1 MGKGIMWS
9 GLARIVLY
17 VLIVTLPVWLTTW
30 LSDESGGII
39 IDAGRNLALIGFM
52 ILIMQFLLAARVQW
66 IEQAFGLD
74 ILIRFHKYIAV
85 TAAGCLLLHPLLL
98 AVGNKEWSLLI
109 GLDLPWY
116 IWVGKGVL
124 ILVLANVFVSM
135 YQVRL
140 GLTFEKWRLGHDAL
154 APLILLG
161 IVLHSWFAGEDLEF
175 VSMQALWV
183 GSFVLAASMFVYHRF
198 LRPGSL
204 RKQPYRVQ
212 EVIQETEDVW
222 TVHLVPPPGQS
233 IPAYSP
239 GQFHFL
245 TFFRDPALPVEE
257 HHWTISSSPSQKEYI
272 SSTIKAVGDFTS
284 SIGRTQPGD
293 TAAVHGP
300 FGRFSYVLHPLE
312 RDLVFLAGGIGIT
325 PLMAMLRHMRDTRDT
340 RSVTLLYANRREDQ
354 IVFRQELEE
363 IAAGQWPD
371 LQLVHVLSRP
381 GEDWSGE
388 MGHIDQEKIERF
400 CAQNL
405 TEKVFYICG
414 PLRLSKALISTLRNM
429 GVPDK
434 RIRHE
439 IFSFLD

>member
-1 MGKGIMWS
+1 MWS

-17 VLIVTLPVWLTTW
+17 ILIVTLPVWLTTG
-30 LSDESGGII
+30 LSEKSGGTA
-39 IDAGRNLALIGFM
+39 IDMGRNLALIGFM
-52 ILIMQFLLAARVQW
+52 ILIMQFLLAARVKW
-66 IEQAFGLD
+66 IERAFGLD
-74 ILIRFHKYIAV
+74 ILIRFHKYMALC
-85 TAAGCLLLHPLLL
+85 AAFFILLHPLLL
-98 AVGNKEWSLLI
+98 ALGGMGWKLLI
-109 GLDLPWY
+109 GLNLPWY
-116 IWVGKGVL
+116 IWVGKAAL
-124 ILVLANVFVSM
+124 ILVLANVLVSK
-135 YQVRL
+135 YQDRL
-140 GLTFEKWRLGHDAL
+140 GLPFERWRLGHDVL
-154 APLILLG
+154 APVILLG
-161 IVLHSWFAGEDLEF
+161 VFFHSWFAGDDLELF
-175 VSMQALWV
+175 SMQVLWAGAL
-183 GSFVLAASMFVYHRF
+183 VLAVSMFVYHRF
-198 LRPGSL
+198 LRPSSL
-204 RKQPYRVQ
+204 RRHPYQVQ
-212 EVIQETEDVW
+212 ELIQETEDVW
-222 TVHLVPPPGQS
+222 TVNIIPPQGQS
-233 IPAYSP
+233 IPDYHP

-284 SIGRTQPGD
+284 TIGRTKPGD
-293 TAAVHGP
+293 TVAVHGP
-300 FGRFSYVLHPLE
+300 FGRFSYALHPQE

-325 PLMAMLRHMRDTRDT
+325 PLMAMLRHMRDNRDT

-363 IAAGQWPD
+363 IAAGQWPN

-381 GEDWSGE
+381 EEHWSGE
-388 MGHIDQEKIERF
+388 SGHIDQDKIEKF
-400 CAQNL
+400 CGHNL